1 MLHKRKAY
9 KRCIKFERSPI
20 IDLEKTV
27 CEFYGC
33 LNRSSRG
40 EININNSICQIC
52 DILRRKIAL
61 SDEIYY
67 IPSDDCEKV

>member
-1 MLHKRKAY
+1 MLYKRKAY
-9 KRCIKFERSPI
+9 KRCIKFERSTV

-27 CEFYGC
+27 CEFYSC

-40 EININNSICQIC
+40 EININNPICQIC

-61 SDEIYY
+61 SNKIYY